1 MFEIDKEQF
10 GVFVAARRKE
20 QQLTQ
25 KELAQRLLISDK
37 AVSKWERGLS
47 MPDVQLLIPLAEQL
61 NVTVT
66 ELLEC
71 QQVPQQEAMDA
82 EQVEALVQ
90 KTIHL
95 SEGQQQKNQQRRR
108 KGLVLL
114 GLTAVIVCMELALL
128 VLSGRLTVQNG
139 EDIFTLEIL
148 CAVFGVYFFLFSKDT
163 LPAYYDTN
171 KISTYSDGV
180 FRMNL
185 AGVSFN
191 NSNWPK
197 IMQVCR
203 CWTVLTAVLMPVG
216 YSLLWSMNKWFH
228 YGIAILLVVSLFV
241 PVYAVAKKYE

>member
-10 GVFVAARRKE
+10 GDFVAARRKE
-20 QQLTQ
+20 QRLTQ

-47 MPDVQLLIPLAEQL
+47 LPDVQLLIPLAEQL

-71 QQVPQQEAMDA
+71 QQVPQQKAMDA

-108 KGLVLL
+108 KGVVLL

-128 VLSGRLTVQNG
+128 VLSGRLTVH
-139 EDIFTLEIL
+139 
-148 CAVFGVYFFLFSKDT
+148 FFLFSKDT

-228 YGIAILLVVSLFV
+228 YGIAVLLVISLFV